1 MSKIIHIL
9 LVAGLSASALQ
20 AQDAWELVWSD
31 EFDGNALNS
40 ENWTPQTGTG
50 TAYGLPAGWGN
61 NELQYYTGFNDNI
74 VVSDGTLKIIA
85 REQNLGGRNYTSARI
100 RTLNKQEFLYG
111 RIEARIKLPSTPGIW
126 PAFWM
131 LPTDS
136 PYGGWAASG
145 EIDIMESVNF
155 ADRIFGTLHYGS
167 NWPNTQSAGPRFSD
181 GTDFSA
187 DFHTYRIDWDPET
200 ITWYVDDVPYGSV
213 NSSTWFSTAAPGN
226 PLAPFDTDFHLLLNV
241 AVGGNFPG
249 NPNGSSVFPQTLE
262 VDYVRAYQRTQLP
275 FPDQAHQIPGV
286 IEAEDF
292 DIGGQ
297 GYSYNDCDQVNNG
310 GEYRETGVDVEV
322 ASEGGFNIAYMCQ
335 GEWLEYTVDVQ
346 AAGEYELTARVASL
360 ATGGGFR
367 IERDGVDLTGTVF
380 FLPTGGWQQWQD
392 VSVTLD
398 LEAGE
403 QVLRFVN
410 MGAFDTEYNLNRFTF
425 TSTGPS
431 SCNDA
436 DLAEPFGELNFFDVS
451 AFLAA
456 YNGQDQSAD
465 LNNDGEFN
473 FFDVS
478 QFLSIYNSGCP

>member
-1 MSKIIHIL
+1 MLHIL
-9 LVAGLSASALQ
+9 LAAGLSASVVH
-20 AQDAWELVWSD
+20 AQDAWELVWAD
-31 EFDGNALNS
+31 EFDGNELNMD
-40 ENWTPQTGTG
+40 NWSPQTGTG

-61 NELQYYTGFNDNI
+61 NELQYYTGFSDNI

-111 RIEARIKLPSTPGIW
+111 RIEARLKLPSTPGVW

-155 ADRIFGTLHYGS
+155 ADRIYGTLHYGS
-167 NWPNTQSAGPRFSD
+167 GWPNTQSAGPRFSD
-181 GTDFSA
+181 GTDFSSE
-187 DFHTYRIDWDPET
+187 FHTYRIDWDPES
-200 ITWYVDDVPYGSV
+200 ITWYIDDVSFGTV
-213 NSSTWFSTAAPGN
+213 SSATWFSTAAPGN

-249 NPNGSSVFPQTLE
+249 SPNGSSVFPQILE
-262 VDYVRAYQRTQLP
+262 VDYVRAYQRTQIP
-275 FPDQAHQIPGV
+275 FPDQPHQIPGV

-292 DIGGQ
+292 DLGGQ
-297 GYSYNDCDQVNNG
+297 GVSYNDCDPVNNG
-310 GEYRETGVDVEV
+310 GEYRESGVDIEV
-322 ASEGGFNIAYMCQ
+322 ASEGGFNIAYMCE
-335 GEWLEYTVDVQ
+335 GEWLEYTVDVE
-346 AAGEYELTARVASL
+346 AAGEYELTTRVASL

-367 IERDGVDLTGTVF
+367 IERDGVDLTGTIF

-392 VSVTLD
+392 VTATIN

-410 MGAFDTEYNLNRFTF
+410 MGAFDTEYNLNKFTI
-425 TSTGPS
+425 TSTGPTP
-431 SCNDA
+431 CNDA
-436 DLAEPFGELNFFDVS
+436 DLADPYGELNFFDVS

-456 YNGQDQSAD
+456 YNAQDQVAD
-465 LNNDGEFN
+465 LNNDGDFN

-478 QFLSIYNSGCP
+478 QFLTTFNAGCP